1 MNLSLLCFDTIS
13 ELILTSVGNF
23 IRGAVSKVKEGFEC
37 EGAATAEDVTEGADV
52 GTAVG
57 TAVATD
63 ALGAKV
69 SSIDLR

>member
-1 MNLSLLCFDTIS
+1 M
-13 ELILTSVGNF
+13 
-23 IRGAVSKVKEGFEC
+23 KEGFED
-37 EGAATAEDVTEGADV
+37 EGVAEGTADGVDEGAD
-52 GTAVG
+52 VG

>member
-1 MNLSLLCFDTIS
+1 MNLSLFCFDTIS

-23 IRGAVSKVKEGFEC
+23 IRGAVSKVKEGFED
-37 EGAATAEDVTEGADV
+37 EGVAEGTADGVDEGAD
-52 GTAVG
+52 VG